1 MPGEKM
7 VYKRMRVTG
16 SKASL
21 SKLPQEPKHDFCSHS
36 DGQHGGSDLPEENG
50 GYKKSKNNKNS
61 KKN

>member
-1 MPGEKM
+1 
-7 VYKRMRVTG
+7 MRVTG